1 MRGVFNYFDKVH
13 GQKFFEIFINLWSEN
28 FTFSNFFAR
37 VESKPSSCIYK
48 FWKNTVF
55 LIFAVHFEYP
65 ERTFFP
71 EERFYLV
78 PDRTLFHAR
87 PDKEV
92 PHTSQGFLKF
102 ELPRKFLKWPLNRRT
117 GQLWLFNFLIRE
129 KKGFSEIGGHFFR
142 INVVPRSKNLCKE

>member
-1 MRGVFNYFDKVH
+1 MA
-13 GQKFFEIFINLWSEN
+13 EN
-28 FTFSNFFAR
+28 FLKFLLIYDQKSSLFRIFLHGLNRNHLHLSTNFEKIQFFSF
-37 VESKPSSCIYK
+37 
-48 FWKNTVF
+48 
-55 LIFAVHFEYP
+55 FAVHFEYP

-92 PHTSQGFLKF
+92 PYTSQGFLKF